1 MENNI
6 NNINLDNLNDQDKK
20 ILEQIRA
27 MGSNIKIN
35 AKSPA
40 YKINLID
47 KPTDEQLAGMYM
59 VITEI
64 NYKEDA
70 DMEDVTSDTIVLV
83 NVSHKIALSHVIF
96 GLLTGLIGQGI
107 IDEDYAHRII
117 IQILKLVD
125 GPVMYFDLLVDIKE
139 ILETKLFKIIPS
151 KFDAVIFKDRLVKA
165 MEAIW
170 FIPYNVLDDYAERMK
185 TDAKEYNKK

>member
-1 MENNI
+1 ME
-6 NNINLDNLNDQDKK
+6 NNINLDNLNDEDKK

-40 YKINLID
+40 YKINLIN

-59 VITEI
+59 VITDI
-64 NYKEDA
+64 DFKKDA
-70 DMEDVTSDTIVLV
+70 DLEDLDSDTIVLI
-83 NVSHKIALSHVIF
+83 NNSHKIALSHTIF
-96 GLLTGLIGQGI
+96 GLLTGLIGQNI
-107 IDEDYAHRII
+107 IDEDYAERVI
-117 IQILKLVD
+117 IQILRLVD
-125 GPVMYFDLLVDIKE
+125 GPMIYFDLSLEVQKILDDKIYKCIPKE
-139 ILETKLFKIIPS
+139 IFGIATYKRRMDE
-151 KFDAVIFKDRLVKA
+151 A
-165 MEAIW
+165 MKHIW